1 MFYSNTTIAVSNSP
15 VAWVHNLVSNA
26 SASGVSLTAA
36 NLVARATLVNSSATQ
51 TGFPVLLGP
60 LASNTLTVQMNLV
73 GTLVSCQLEI
83 QAIPSIIA

>member
-1 MFYSNTTIAVSNSP
+1 MFYSATQMAISNSP

-36 NLVARATLVNSSATQ
+36 NLVARATLVNASATQ

-73 GTLVSCQLEI
+73 GTLVTCQLEI